1 MEVLERIANH
11 EFAGE
16 LREIVEALIPLRRDR
31 WETEDYLRATLMSGD
46 GKDLHK
52 EALRDA
58 LLDAIRGND
67 KYTFGYAYNFLGAW
81 KNRTS
86 GCVVIEDAFL
96 YAYEES
102 VNYSLWCEEQTTAI
116 EQADNSHKV
125 ELALKAM
132 QSPIHV
138 CMDKDHDLKKMFDIQ
153 MHNILQYYPKDC
165 LLQQKPATK
174 ANSPQTIPQELNT
187 DRARAIFAKA
197 VDAGLMS
204 KDYEWLASK
213 SLYGYFVDMVSK
225 ELDITTGAGR
235 IRWVLFKKTIVNHD
249 TIVSTAKQAI
259 SDYKNKNLPPPNG
272 DDIVNKIIKETR

>member
-1 MEVLERIANH
+1 MDVLERIANH

-16 LREIVEALIPLRRDR
+16 LRVIVEALIPLRGNRE
-31 WETEDYLRATLMSGD
+31 ETEDYLRETLMCGAC
-46 GKDLHK
+46 KDFHK
-52 EALRDA
+52 EDLRDA

-67 KYTFGYAYNFLGAW
+67 KYTFGYAYYFLGAW

-86 GCVVIEDAFL
+86 GDVVIEDAFL

-102 VNYSLWCEEQTTAI
+102 VNYSLWYEQQVEAI
-116 EQADNSHKV
+116 EQADNGRKA

-138 CMDKDHDLKKMFDIQ
+138 RMDKDHELKKMFDIQ
-153 MHNILQYYPKDC
+153 LHNILQYYPKDC
-165 LLQQKPATK
+165 LLQQKPTTK
-174 ANSPQTIPQELNT
+174 ANSPRTIPQELNT

-204 KDYEWLASK
+204 KDYEWLATA
-213 SLYGYFVDMVSK
+213 SLYGYFVDRVSK

-259 SDYKNKNLPPPNG
+259 SDYKNKNLLPPNG

>member
-67 KYTFGYAYNFLGAW
+67 KRTFGYAYYFLGAW

-86 GCVVIEDAFL
+86 GGVVIEDAFC
-96 YAYEES
+96 YANEAS
-102 VNYSLWCEEQTTAI
+102 VNYSLWCEEQIT
-116 EQADNSHKV
+116 
-125 ELALKAM
+125 
-132 QSPIHV
+132 
-138 CMDKDHDLKKMFDIQ
+138 
-153 MHNILQYYPKDC
+153 
-165 LLQQKPATK
+165 ATK

-187 DRARAIFAKA
+187 DRAKEIFAKA
-197 VDAGLMS
+197 VEAGLMS

-259 SDYKNKNLPPPNG
+259 SDYKNKDLLPPNG

>member
-1 MEVLERIANH
+1 MEVLNRIANH

-16 LREIVEALIPLRRDR
+16 LRVIVEALIPLRGNRE
-31 WETEDYLRATLMSGD
+31 ETEDYLRETLMCGAY
-46 GKDLHK
+46 KDFHK

-58 LLDAIRGND
+58 LLDAISGND
-67 KYTFGYAYNFLGAW
+67 KRTFGYAYYFLGTW
-81 KNRTS
+81 RNRTS
-86 GCVVIEDAFL
+86 GDVLIEDAFC
-96 YAYEES
+96 YANEAS

-116 EQADNSHKV
+116 EQADNGCKAD
-125 ELALKAM
+125 LALKAM

-138 CMDKDHDLKKMFDIQ
+138 CMDKDHELKKMFDIQ

-225 ELDITTGAGR
+225 ELDITTGADR

-259 SDYKNKNLPPPNG
+259 SDYKNKNLLPPNG

>member
-58 LLDAIRGND
+58 LLDAISGND
-67 KYTFGYAYNFLGAW
+67 KRTFGYAYYFLGAW

-86 GCVVIEDAFL
+86 GDVVIEDAFC
-96 YAYEES
+96 YANEAS

-116 EQADNSHKV
+116 EQADNGCKAD
-125 ELALKAM
+125 LALKAM

-138 CMDKDHDLKKMFDIQ
+138 CMDKDHELKKMFDIQ

-259 SDYKNKNLPPPNG
+259 SDYKNNDLLPPNG

>member
-1 MEVLERIANH
+1 MEVLNRIANH

-16 LREIVEALIPLRRDR
+16 LRVIVEALIPLRGNRE
-31 WETEDYLRATLMSGD
+31 ETENYLRETLMSGAY
-46 GKDLHK
+46 KDFHK
-52 EALRDA
+52 EDLRDA

-67 KYTFGYAYNFLGAW
+67 KRTFGYAYYFLGTW
-81 KNRTS
+81 RNRTS
-86 GCVVIEDAFL
+86 GDVVIEDAFC
-96 YAYEES
+96 YANEAS

-116 EQADNSHKV
+116 EQADNGCKAD
-125 ELALKAM
+125 LALKAM

-187 DRARAIFAKA
+187 DRAKEIFAKA
-197 VDAGLMS
+197 VEAGLMS

-272 DDIVNKIIKETR
+272 DDIVDKIIKETR